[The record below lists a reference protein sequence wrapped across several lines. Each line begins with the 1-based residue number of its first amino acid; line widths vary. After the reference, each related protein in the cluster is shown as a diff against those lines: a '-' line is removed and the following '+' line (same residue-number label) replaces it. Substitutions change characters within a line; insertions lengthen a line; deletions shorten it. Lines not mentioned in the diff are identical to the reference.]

1 MILLKNI
8 ITKNKCIYYYSFN
21 NNQNNTIYKHGVPIY
36 NEIVTNS
43 LVIPENNEI
52 VINSL
57 VIPENTEML
66 TNSSVTSEN
75 NQMIINSSTTQENN
89 IDFIIKYGLYFSS

>member
-21 NNQNNTIYKHGVPIY
+21 NNQNNTIYKHGVSIC
-36 NEIVTNS
+36 NGVVINS
-43 LVIPENNEI
+43 SVIPENI
-52 VINSL
+52 
-57 VIPENTEML
+57 EML

-89 IDFIIKYGLYFSS
+89 IDFIIKYGLYFS